1 MKNYLFFLAIVIF
14 GVLTSCSKGGP
25 SNDVIL
31 EELTNGSFDDGLKFN
46 KNGTFSW
53 EVVFGTEVY
62 GKFRI
67 GKLTKWENEPDYEE
81 NLPPN
86 VRVIDDTPDGMR
98 HLTWKITFGDI
109 TGDTESWDSDN
120 SMLLIYEWNHNYAEK
135 KLILKGRNSYN
146 HKMKHSKE
154 VSGDRLIEKYWNEKK
169 TDTLRL
175 NEKPN
180 KEDSNKITDTQ
191 NTRCNPDNYNLINT
205 ETLPEFRDPYTI
217 NRNKFSNY
225 FGFKEGD
232 KIGMIINVSP
242 LGSLTTYYNI
252 ERNEDY
258 DMKLG
263 HLNFYINDDVRMTY
277 ENREEQPYYSVPGEF
292 VQRRCLVIGK
302 VSSIK
307 LTPAKGP
314 RDLPQFD
321 VKLEN
326 HCIEIYEDTD
336 YYKTINSEDL
346 TYYKIQD
353 PDGYTN
359 MRDAPGGSIIRRVL
373 PNEKFIVSGVSGK
386 YKVVKFDNGETGYI
400 HNSRVV
406 MY

>member
-1 MKNYLFFLAIVIF
+1 MNNYLFFLAIVIS
-14 GVLTSCSKGGP
+14 GILISCSKGGP
-25 SNDVIL
+25 SNEIIL
-31 EELTNGSFDDGLKFN
+31 EELTNGSFDDGLKFS

-53 EVVFGTEVY
+53 EIEDGPKIS
-62 GKFRI
+62 GKYEI
-67 GKLTKWENEPDYEE
+67 GKLTKWENDAGY
-81 NLPPN
+81 
-86 VRVIDDTPDGMR
+86 TGMR
-98 HLTWKITFGDI
+98 HLSWSITFTDVSGS
-109 TGDTESWDSDN
+109 TYWDEDN
-120 SMLLIYEWNHNYAEK
+120 SMLLSYDWNHSRAKK
-135 KLILKGRNSYN
+135 KLILKGKSSYYPIECI
-146 HKMKHSKE
+146 KV
-154 VSGDRLIEKYWNEKK
+154 VSGDKLIEKYWNEKNPE
-169 TDTLRL
+169 TIA
-175 NEKPN
+175 
-180 KEDSNKITDTQ
+180 SNKKETKEVLKKITGTQ

-205 ETLPEFRDPYTI
+205 EILPEFRDPYTI
-217 NRNKFSNY
+217 NTNKFSNY

-232 KIGMIINVSP
+232 KIGMVLIVGP

-258 DMKLG
+258 DIKLG
-263 HLNFYINDDVRMTY
+263 HLNFYINDDVPMTY
-277 ENREEQPYYSVPGEF
+277 ENSEEQSYYSVPGEF

-353 PDGYTN
+353 PDGYSN

-373 PNEKFIVSGVSGK
+373 PNEKFKVSGESRK
-386 YKVVKFDNGETGYI
+386 YKVVEFDNGETGYI

-406 MY
+406 EYR